1 MFYGSTIPTGWAICN
16 GQNGTPDLRDR
27 FIVGAGRSYNPGT
40 TGGSDTVTLS
50 TNQIPAHSHTITG
63 GSHSH
68 TVSGGSHNH
77 TISGGSHTHT
87 VSSSGSTTMT
97 IQAYNTGGS
106 GSREEIDC
114 GVPTGYQARNISVN
128 VSGLSISLNNAT
140 PSMTCGNASPG
151 NMTCGNASPSMTASN
166 SGGGGSHENRPPYY
180 ALYFIMK
187 L

>member
-1 MFYGSTIPTGWAICN
+1 MESTLGIPGGVTDAVPSGTIVMFHGSTIPTGWAICN

-27 FIVGAGRSYNPGT
+27 FIVGAGRSYNPGA

-68 TVSGGSHNH
+68 TVSGGSHSHTLSGRLTLNVIGQGSSQCINPSRIAGTSTLGSSGQATADLLAGGGG
-77 TISGGSHTHT
+77 TISAAS
-87 VSSSGSTTMT
+87 
-97 IQAYNTGGS
+97 
-106 GSREEIDC
+106 
-114 GVPTGYQARNISVN
+114 
-128 VSGLSISLNNAT
+128 
-140 PSMTCGNASPG
+140 PSMTCESASPR
-151 NMTCGNASPSMTASN
+151 MTASN
-166 SGGGGSHENRPPYY
+166 SGGGESHENRPPYY